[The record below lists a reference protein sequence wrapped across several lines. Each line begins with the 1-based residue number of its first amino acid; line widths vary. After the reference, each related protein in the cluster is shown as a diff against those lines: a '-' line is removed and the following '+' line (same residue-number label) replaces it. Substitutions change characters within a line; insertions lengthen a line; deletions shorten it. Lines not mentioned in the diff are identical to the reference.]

1 MEKKSDDERIAS
13 TSVNAERSAVRAELP
28 DIRGGVH
35 SDTGSYFDMSR
46 TGD

>member
-1 MEKKSDDERIAS
+1 MNSKREGRIAS
-13 TSVNAERSAVRAELP
+13 ASMNAERRSARAELP